1 MEVHPFTFSKCV
13 VWPSLAVARK
23 KQPDVL
29 GSGSWLPRSLA
40 VAREKRKKG
49 SSYFGARKLLD
60 KLTGVVQNGPA
71 WEGGQHSSVTF
82 RIFSIYFIC
91 VCLYSWKRR
100 NSHFI
105 CLCKFFR
112 WFPKYQVG
120 KFFYL
125 FLGDRILTNWTDKKS
140 CCKSNGHR
148 CLATKAEHL
157 PPLQKQPCRSSGT
170 R

>member
-1 MEVHPFTFSKCV
+1 MCG
-13 VWPSLAVARK
+13 LAK
-23 KQPDVL
+23 L
-29 GSGSWLPRSLA
+29 GSGKKKTARCFGLWKLA
-40 VAREKRKKG
+40 SPELGSGKGKKKG

-71 WEGGQHSSVTF
+71 WEGGLTPKSQHSSVTF

>member
-1 MEVHPFTFSKCV
+1 
-13 VWPSLAVARK
+13 
-23 KQPDVL
+23 
-29 GSGSWLPRSLA
+29 
-40 VAREKRKKG
+40 
-49 SSYFGARKLLD
+49 
-60 KLTGVVQNGPA
+60 
-71 WEGGQHSSVTF
+71 
-82 RIFSIYFIC
+82 
-91 VCLYSWKRR
+91 
-100 NSHFI
+100 
-105 CLCKFFR
+105 
-112 WFPKYQVG
+112 VG